1 MRRPLAIL
9 LCFAAAPL
17 NAQLFHV
24 APLLG
29 TELRYE
35 QTAPDRLI
43 GTEDAFLFRARP
55 GVALSSGPWSL
66 DAVSDAAVAVRRA
79 TTGAAAGRAPTRPEA
94 VQLDELKLEYKGLP
108 KTAISVGRQRL
119 GIADASLTGDRDGQ
133 QTFDAARVK
142 WIGIAGLS
150 ADVAFAWSS
159 SSLWASAEAPLPE
172 SVPGD
177 NIFAQLNWKNGI
189 GTLSGY
195 AYQIDQRATADS
207 QFRLLNQ
214 VYGARFSGSRKLGED
229 IKLNYA
235 MGFVRQTGSLA
246 NPAVGAPTYWQIGNS
261 FDLHDLTASQTSY
274 RRFAANGIST
284 FNGDTL
290 SLATSATRGRMTLG
304 ASFDDFRPVTATS
317 AAPNRN
323 VKLSLGL
330 VF

>member
-229 IKLNYA
+229 IKLN
-235 MGFVRQTGSLA
+235 
-246 NPAVGAPTYWQIGNS
+246 
-261 FDLHDLTASQTSY
+261 
-274 RRFAANGIST
+274 
-284 FNGDTL
+284 
-290 SLATSATRGRMTLG
+290 
-304 ASFDDFRPVTATS
+304 
-317 AAPNRN
+317 
-323 VKLSLGL
+323 
-330 VF
+330 